1 MTAPKQA
8 LVMLIEAHDKG
19 LLLHIRNLGMPPV
32 TVLQICR

>member
-19 LLLHIRNLGMPPV
+19 LFCIVRDLGMPPV